1 MGLKKRD
8 MTEKEWA
15 KYCREKNKGRVKAAK
30 DTLLAYRKI
39 KDPKDLGDMIEM
51 TDLVDLL
58 SDLRHYAKANDMDFN
73 AADRSAF
80 NHFEAETHG
89 EE

>member
-8 MTEKEWA
+8 MTAKEWA
-15 KYCREKNKGRVKAAK
+15 RHYADKNKARVKAAK
-30 DTLLAYRKI
+30 DTLLTYRKI

-73 AADRSAF
+73 AADRAAF

>member
-1 MGLKKRD
+1 MGSVKRS
-8 MTEKEWA
+8 MTPKEWE
-15 KYCREKNKGRVKAAK
+15 KHCREKNKGRVKAAK

-58 SDLRHYAKANDMDFN
+58 SDLRHYAKANDFDFN